1 MQAEL
6 INVKQYA
13 ERIGVS
19 TDTIR
24 RWGRQGFG
32 PRPVRLGPRAVRYR
46 LSDVEAWIEQR
57 GAA

>member
-13 ERIGVS
+13 ELIGVS

-46 LSDVEAWIEQR
+46 SADVAAWIQQR
-57 GAA
+57 SVA